1 MWKAIGTN
9 GIADIVNHEFK
20 LADIA
25 REYVKS
31 NINYKLYSFED
42 SLSVCFNY
50 KDFDPED
57 LCTKLYENNALMVG
71 FGTFQNNIFIRL
83 VLVNYENSPNDL
95 IQFFKTLENFA
106 NKNAHLIK
114 KRINS

>member
-1 MWKAIGTN
+1 M
-9 GIADIVNHEFK
+9 
-20 LADIA
+20 
-25 REYVKS
+25 
-31 NINYKLYSFED
+31 NYKLYSFED

-106 NKNAHLIK
+106 HKNSHLIK
-114 KRINS
+114 KRGLIIDN